1 MQRKVANVINN
12 KSIIVQD
19 HWIKNLHNFDI
30 MRNNDLVG
38 GWLITTVFFDLVIM
52 IKKSAIF
59 IVKNQFPLV
68 WFVVMHINSES
79 MNT

>member
-1 MQRKVANVINN
+1 MQRRAANVIDN

-19 HWIKNLHNFDI
+19 HWIENLHSFDI

-38 GWLITTVFFDLVIM
+38 GWLIITIIFDLVIM

-68 WFVVMHINSES
+68 WFVVVHINSES
-79 MNT
+79 MHT

>member
-1 MQRKVANVINN
+1 MQRRAANVINN

-19 HWIKNLHNFDI
+19 HWIRNLHPFDI

-38 GWLITTVFFDLVIM
+38 GWLITIVIFDLVIM
-52 IKKSAIF
+52 IKKSALF
-59 IVKNQFPLV
+59 IVKSQFPLV

-79 MNT
+79 MHT